1 MIHIDLVDAFDSAT
15 TSSAATAVVVVVVV
29 IAGRIVL
36 SPMKV
41 KQKNKLSRAARNET

>member
-15 TSSAATAVVVVVVV
+15 TSSAATAVVVVVV